1 MPPKPTKGAMED
13 SPPESST
20 AALLECLVGH
30 AQKQDD
36 TLALLTEL
44 LLKQQKQ
51 STVKDWYNPR
61 GLPLP
66 KAADIPRFQ
75 GPLGDADS
83 VLTHLRRLQQL
94 LRTNSLLT
102 PSDDEELEARRRITV
117 IELANNSIDCAGLVG
132 WVEHEGRCMEE
143 DGKSTWQDWSVAFK
157 AKAMPSH
164 WEYRESCTLFRL
176 SLPEVSPNAWR
187 KFDDAV
193 ILHRSHLHGTHHY
206 PLDHEIAR
214 LYCAACP
221 EHLFL
226 RLVDEPGFHSN
237 DLDSLCVLISNH
249 IERIAHEDAASQHAP
264 HSIKNPA
271 SSASRS
277 SDSAQLP
284 QPVIYYHDP
293 THPLPY
299 YHSPAGRY
307 IRDVFRRENRCFDCH
322 KTGHQH
328 AQCPSRTHHTPPKV
342 NQLETE
348 LTAGDTTSA
357 YLALAQTIP
366 SATEP
371 IQDSLYAL
379 FYPLLAISV

>member
-1 MPPKPTKGAMED
+1 MPLKPTKGAMED

-20 AALLECLVGH
+20 AALLECLVGR

-51 STVKDWYNPR
+51 STVKDRYNPR

-75 GPLGDADS
+75 GPLGDAD
-83 VLTHLRRLQQL
+83 
-94 LRTNSLLT
+94 N
-102 PSDDEELEARRRITV
+102 
-117 IELANNSIDCAGLVG
+117 CAGLVG
-132 WVEHEGRCMEE
+132 WVEHEGRRMEE

-164 WEYRESCTLFRL
+164 WEYQESCTLFCL
-176 SLPEVSPNAWR
+176 SFPEVSPNAWR

-206 PLDHEIAR
+206 PLDHEIAH
-214 LYCAACP
+214 LYHAACP
-221 EHLFL
+221 ECLFL

-237 DLDSLCVLISNH
+237 DLDSLRVLISNH

-264 HSIKNPA
+264 RSIKNPA

-284 QPVIYYHDP
+284 QPVTYYHDP

-299 YHSPAGRY
+299 YCSPAGQY
-307 IRDVFRRENRCFDCH
+307 IRDVFHRENRCFDCR

-328 AQCPSRTHHTPPKV
+328 AQCPSHTHHTPPKV

-348 LTAGDTTSA
+348 LTAGDATSA

-366 SATEP
+366 SAAEP
-371 IQDSLYAL
+371 IQDS
-379 FYPLLAISV
+379 

>member
-1 MPPKPTKGAMED
+1 MPPKPTKEVMED

-51 STVKDWYNPR
+51 STVKDRYNPR
-61 GLPLP
+61 GLLY
-66 KAADIPRFQ
+66 PRPQIFPVFRVPWGMQ
-75 GPLGDADS
+75 TA
-83 VLTHLRRLQQL
+83 
-94 LRTNSLLT
+94 LLT

-132 WVEHEGRCMEE
+132 WVEHEGHCMEE

-164 WEYRESCTLFRL
+164 WEYRESRTLFRL

-214 LYCAACP
+214 LYRAACP
-221 EHLFL
+221 ECLFL
-226 RLVDEPGFHSN
+226 QLVDEPGFHSN
-237 DLDSLCVLISNH
+237 NLDSLRVLISNH
-249 IERIAHEDAASQHAP
+249 IE
-264 HSIKNPA
+264 
-271 SSASRS
+271 
-277 SDSAQLP
+277 
-284 QPVIYYHDP
+284 
-293 THPLPY
+293 
-299 YHSPAGRY
+299 
-307 IRDVFRRENRCFDCH
+307 
-322 KTGHQH
+322 
-328 AQCPSRTHHTPPKV
+328 
-342 NQLETE
+342 
-348 LTAGDTTSA
+348 
-357 YLALAQTIP
+357 
-366 SATEP
+366 
-371 IQDSLYAL
+371 
-379 FYPLLAISV
+379 

>member
-13 SPPESST
+13 SPPESPT
-20 AALLECLVGH
+20 AALLECLVGR

-51 STVKDWYNPR
+51 SMVKDRYNPR

-66 KAADIPRFQ
+66 KASDIPCFQ

-94 LRTNSLLT
+94 LRTNGLLT

-117 IELANNSIDCAGLVG
+117 IELANNLIDCAGLVG
-132 WVEHEGRCMEE
+132 WVKHEGHHMEE
-143 DGKSTWQDWSVAFK
+143 DGRSTWQDWSVAFK

-164 WEYRESCTLFRL
+164 WEYQELRTLFHL
-176 SLPEVSPNAWR
+176 SLQEISPNAWR

-193 ILHRSHLHGTHHY
+193 ILHRSHLHRTHHY
-206 PLDHEIAR
+206 PLDHEIAC
-214 LYCAACP
+214 LYHAACP
-221 EHLFL
+221 ECLFL
-226 RLVDEPGFHSN
+226 RLVDEPRFHMN
-237 DLDSLCVLISNH
+237 DLDGLHVLISNH
-249 IERIAHEDAASQHAP
+249 IERIMHEDAASQHAP
-264 HSIKNPA
+264 HSIKTPT

-284 QPVIYYHDP
+284 QPVNYYHDP

-299 YHSPAGRY
+299 YHSPAGWY
-307 IRDVFRRENRCFDCH
+307 IHDVFHQESCCFDCC
-322 KTGHQH
+322 KLGHQH
-328 AQCPSRTHHTPPKV
+328 PQCPSHMHHNQPKV

-348 LTAGDTTSA
+348 LTVGDTTLA
-357 YLALAQTIP
+357 YLTLVQTIL
-366 SATEP
+366 SAAEP
-371 IQDSLYAL
+371 IQDS
-379 FYPLLAISV
+379 SSSH

>member
-1 MPPKPTKGAMED
+1 MED

-94 LRTNSLLT
+94 LQTNGLLT

-132 WVEHEGRCMEE
+132 WVEHEGHCMEE

-176 SLPEVSPNAWR
+176 SLPEVSPNAW
-187 KFDDAV
+187 
-193 ILHRSHLHGTHHY
+193 
-206 PLDHEIAR
+206 
-214 LYCAACP
+214 
-221 EHLFL
+221 
-226 RLVDEPGFHSN
+226 
-237 DLDSLCVLISNH
+237 
-249 IERIAHEDAASQHAP
+249 
-264 HSIKNPA
+264 
-271 SSASRS
+271 
-277 SDSAQLP
+277 
-284 QPVIYYHDP
+284 
-293 THPLPY
+293 
-299 YHSPAGRY
+299 
-307 IRDVFRRENRCFDCH
+307 
-322 KTGHQH
+322 
-328 AQCPSRTHHTPPKV
+328 
-342 NQLETE
+342 
-348 LTAGDTTSA
+348 
-357 YLALAQTIP
+357 
-366 SATEP
+366 
-371 IQDSLYAL
+371 
-379 FYPLLAISV
+379 